1 MSLTQAVRHWLEQF
15 PGLSGGVM
23 HLDFLPPEARS
34 YSVCSVPAEPV
45 LRQYLD
51 GSSRRQLMFTVSSRE
66 FFGPDV
72 AQQSEHLGFFEELET
87 WLEFQRGQ
95 KHLPALGD
103 GRTCISVEIL
113 STAYPFSVTPDGFAQ
128 YQVQMKMTYLQE
140 GIL

>member
-1 MSLTQAVRHWLEQF
+1 MNLTQAIRHWLEQF

-23 HLDFLPPEARS
+23 HLDFLPSEARS
-34 YSVCSVPAEPV
+34 YSVCSIPTEPI

-51 GSSRRQLMFTVSSRE
+51 GSSRRQLLFTVSSRE

-72 AQQSEHLGFFEELET
+72 AQQSEHLDFFEELEA
-87 WLEFQRGQ
+87 WLEFQHMR
-95 KHLPALGD
+95 KNLPALGD
-103 GRTCISVEIL
+103 GRKCISVEIL
-113 STAYPFSVTPDGFAQ
+113 STAYPFSVSPDGMAQ